1 MVKLGSDVKRKIV
14 KKRDRMVK
22 IGKGVKL
29 KRQDGKIR
37 KGCKIKKIGWQKQ
50 ERV

>member
-1 MVKLGSDVKRKIV
+1 MKRERGRMVKLGSDVKRKIV

-29 KRQDGKIR
+29 KR
-37 KGCKIKKIGWQKQ
+37 
-50 ERV
+50 